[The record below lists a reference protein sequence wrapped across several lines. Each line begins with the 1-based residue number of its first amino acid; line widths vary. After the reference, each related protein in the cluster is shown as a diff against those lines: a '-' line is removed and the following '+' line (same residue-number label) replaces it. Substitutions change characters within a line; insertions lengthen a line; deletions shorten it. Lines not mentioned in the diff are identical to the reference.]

1 MHPEMFKGSRRKFSH
16 PKADQVA
23 ANRQNSFKSD
33 ERLRKIQKRLVNKQ
47 RATSKRL
54 LNLGVQYSLDVQVC
68 YILILA
74 SLVFSCLLF
83 YV

>member
-1 MHPEMFKGSRRKFSH
+1 MIQCSTGEFLPEDRVHPEMFKGSRRKFSH

-68 YILILA
+68 YIP
-74 SLVFSCLLF
+74 
-83 YV
+83 